1 MKEESAENK
10 ILEAARIVFVRKGLE
25 SATMSDIARQAGI
38 SRTSLNY
45 YFRTKGKLFEA
56 IFEGIL
62 RDFWGRLGNVLG
74 LNIPVIEKF
83 EKIIDIHT
91 TTILRHRELPPFLI
105 GELDRDPKGMMETV
119 ISIFAKDEAFVKF
132 VGQID
137 DEVERGI
144 LKKVPYIDIFT
155 TYTGVMLFPFFTQ
168 KALTI
173 LFMDDSK
180 DAFDLYIMQ
189 RRGLVLQVMKDLLLK
204 KEKP

>member
-1 MKEESAENK
+1 MKEERVEDK
-10 ILEAARIVFVRKGLE
+10 ILEAARTVFIRKGLDA
-25 SATMSDIARQAGI
+25 ATMSDIARQADI

-45 YFRTKGKLFEA
+45 YFRTKSKLFEA

-62 RDFWGRLGNVLG
+62 RDFWGKLGGVLD
-74 LNIPVIEKF
+74 LDIPILKKF

-91 TTILRHRELPPFLI
+91 ATILRHRELPPFLI
-105 GELDRDPKGMMETV
+105 GELNRDPKGMMETV
-119 ISIFAKDEAFVKF
+119 ISIFAKDQAFVKF
-132 VGQID
+132 VEQID
-137 DEVERGI
+137 SEMNQGI

-155 TYTGVMLFPFFTQ
+155 TYAGMLLFPFFTQ

-189 RRGLVLQVMKDLLLK
+189 RRSLILQVMKNLLL
-204 KEKP
+204 P